1 MGIALVKAL
10 WECKRASSRP
20 SLWSESSPR
29 LVARPTLAFEGV
41 RHTFIELHSPSAFP
55 DEDGRRATMERS
67 PPTRSQAMDAAL
79 VLEPET
85 SIPPRSLSLRQFI
98 LRLREAYTRGGY
110 PAIEEVLRQGN
121 LHRRAVEPYAL
132 LQEGRYTRT
141 LVYRDEDLEV
151 LVLGW
156 GRNARAPVHGHDGQ
170 ECFLMTVAGELE
182 VADYRLVAG
191 GQEPG
196 YALVERMGPRR
207 TLLPGAMD
215 HRNPDA
221 ELHSVRTGARSGFAI
236 SLHIYSRPIDSCLVY
251 DLRRSSCELRQL
263 RYDRVMRLADPTP
276 SSSSK
281 SAPARQRSGRF
292 SRLWRTLFRRVQE
305 VKETVKETL
314 VPALVAEDAAKI
326 AVKRVEHRYANKVVA
341 LQDVNLNIRSGEFV
355 CLLGPSGCGK
365 STLLYALAGH
375 IAPTG
380 GQVRIDGKT
389 ITGPGPDRL
398 LMFQE
403 AALFPWLT
411 VRQNIEFVL
420 AARGLSKAERSERA
434 RRYIHYVQLAGFENT
449 LPHELS
455 GGMKMRT
462 ALARALAVDSPVL
475 LMDEPF
481 GSLDAQTR
489 LHMHVLLQRVWTETH
504 KTIVFV
510 THDVTE
516 ALMLANRV
524 VVMAPRPGRILKD
537 LEVRL
542 PMPRGPDDV
551 ALVGLARQIR
561 AMLHE
566 SESMDAAGPG
576 SREGRGTNHEGVA
589 PGSEAA
595 VLRGAPGGVGT
606 TRPVRALAPPPVP
619 GSEGSH

>member
-1 MGIALVKAL
+1 
-10 WECKRASSRP
+10 
-20 SLWSESSPR
+20 
-29 LVARPTLAFEGV
+29 
-41 RHTFIELHSPSAFP
+41 
-55 DEDGRRATMERS
+55 MERS
-67 PPTRSQAMDAAL
+67 PPTGWQAMDAAL
-79 VLEPET
+79 APEPDT
-85 SIPPRSLSLRQFI
+85 FVPPRALSLRQFI
-98 LRLREAYTRGGY
+98 LRLREAHARGGIQ
-110 PAIEEVLRQGN
+110 AIEEVLRQGQ
-121 LHRRAVEPYAL
+121 LHRRAVEPFAL
-132 LQEGRYTRT
+132 LREGRYTRT

-156 GRNARAPVHGHDGQ
+156 GRGARAPIHGHDGQ

-182 VADYRLVAG
+182 VSDYRLVAG

-215 HRNPDA
+215 HRNPEM

-236 SLHIYSRPIDSCLVY
+236 SLHVYSRPIDQCLTY
-251 DLRRSSCELRQL
+251 DPRRSSCELRKL
-263 RYDRVMRLADPTP
+263 HYDRVMRLADPT
-276 SSSSK
+276 SSRS
-281 SAPARQRSGRF
+281 PPPTARLSPGRLA
-292 SRLWRTLFRRVQE
+292 RLWRSLFRRVQE

-314 VPALVAEDAAKI
+314 VPARVGEDSAKI

-365 STLLYALAGH
+365 STLLYALAGQ
-375 IAPTG
+375 ISPTG
-380 GQVRIDGKT
+380 GQVRIDGKP
-389 ITGPGPDRL
+389 IAGPGPDRL
-398 LMFQE
+398 LMFQD
-403 AALFPWLT
+403 AALFPWLS

-420 AARGLSKAERSERA
+420 SARGMSRAERSERA
-434 RRYIHYVQLAGFENT
+434 RRFIRYVQLEGFEDAM
-449 LPHELS
+449 PHELS

-489 LHMHVLLQRVWTETH
+489 VHMHELLQRVWLETH

-516 ALMLANRV
+516 ALVLANRV
-524 VVMAPRPGRILKD
+524 VVMAPRPGRILRD

-551 ALVGLARQIR
+551 ELVGLARQIR
-561 AMLHE
+561 SMLRE
-566 SESMDAAGPG
+566 SDSMSGTRPG
-576 SREGRGTNHEGVA
+576 AREERGTHHEGVA
-589 PGSEAA
+589 PGTEAA
-595 VLRGAPGGVGT
+595 VPRGTPGGLGAAG
-606 TRPVRALAPPPVP
+606 PVRPMAAPPVP
-619 GSEGSH
+619 GPEGSR

>member
-1 MGIALVKAL
+1 M
-10 WECKRASSRP
+10 
-20 SLWSESSPR
+20 ES
-29 LVARPTLAFEGV
+29 G
-41 RHTFIELHSPSAFP
+41 
-55 DEDGRRATMERS
+55 
-67 PPTRSQAMDAAL
+67 PPTEWQSLEAASAAQSE
-79 VLEPET
+79 LEPGT
-85 SIPPRSLSLRQFI
+85 PPRTLSLRQFI
-98 LRLREAYTRGGY
+98 LRLREAATRGG
-110 PAIEEVLRQGN
+110 PQAIEQLLREGS
-121 LHRRAVEPYAL
+121 LHRRSVEPYAL
-132 LQEGRYTRT
+132 LREGRYTRT

-156 GRNARAPVHGHDGQ
+156 GRDARAPVHGHDGQ
-170 ECFLMTVAGELE
+170 ECWLTTIAGELE

-191 GQEPG
+191 GTEPG

-207 TLLPGAMD
+207 TLLPGALD
-215 HRNPDA
+215 HRNPEA

-251 DLRRSSCELRQL
+251 DPRRSSCELRQL
-263 RYDRVMRLADPTP
+263 RYDRVMRLADP
-276 SSSSK
+276 
-281 SAPARQRSGRF
+281 PASRSPQPPAERPRPGRLA
-292 SRLWRTLFRRVQE
+292 RLWQVLFRRVQE
-305 VKETVKETL
+305 VKETL
-314 VPALVAEDAAKI
+314 VPAAVGEASAKI

-365 STLLYALAGH
+365 STLLYALAGQLE
-375 IAPTG
+375 PTG
-380 GQVRIDGKT
+380 GQVRIDGKP
-389 ITGPGPDRL
+389 IRGPGPERL

-403 AALFPWLT
+403 PALFPWMS

-420 AARGLSKAERSERA
+420 AARGLSKAERRERA
-434 RRYIHYVQLAGFENT
+434 NRYIHYVQLTGFDGAM
-449 LPHELS
+449 PHELS
-455 GGMKMRT
+455 GGMKMRA

-489 LHMHVLLQRVWTETH
+489 LHMHELLQRVWLETK

-516 ALMLANRV
+516 ALVLANRV

-561 AMLHE
+561 SMLRE
-566 SESMDAAGPG
+566 SESMAPGPG
-576 SREGRGTNHEGVA
+576 DREQRGANHEGVA
-589 PGSEAA
+589 PESEAA
-595 VLRGAPGGVGT
+595 VPRGTPGGVGAG
-606 TRPVRALAPPPVP
+606 RPVRTLAPPPVP
-619 GSEGSH
+619 GPEGGR

>member
-1 MGIALVKAL
+1 
-10 WECKRASSRP
+10 
-20 SLWSESSPR
+20 
-29 LVARPTLAFEGV
+29 
-41 RHTFIELHSPSAFP
+41 
-55 DEDGRRATMERS
+55 
-67 PPTRSQAMDAAL
+67 MDAAL
-79 VLEPET
+79 APEPDA
-85 SIPPRSLSLRQFI
+85 SVPPRALSLRQFI
-98 LRLREAYTRGGY
+98 LRLREANTRGGLQ
-110 PAIEEVLRQGN
+110 AIEAVLRQGQ
-121 LHRRAVEPYAL
+121 LHRRAVEPFAL
-132 LQEGRYTRT
+132 LLEGRYTRT

-170 ECFLMTVAGELE
+170 ECFLMTIAGELE

-215 HRNPDA
+215 HRGPAA

-236 SLHIYSRPIDSCLVY
+236 SLHVYSRPIDHCLIY
-251 DLRRSSCELRQL
+251 EPRRSSCELRKL
-263 RYDRVMRLADPTP
+263 RYDRVMRLADPNTQP
-276 SSSSK
+276 APPPKAAPRPGLLTRVWSS
-281 SAPARQRSGRF
+281 
-292 SRLWRTLFRRVQE
+292 LFRRVRE
-305 VKETVKETL
+305 VKETVKDTL
-314 VPALVAEDAAKI
+314 VPALVGEESAKI
-326 AVKRVEHRYANKVVA
+326 AVKRVEHKYANKVVA

-365 STLLYALAGH
+365 STLLYALAGQ
-375 IAPTG
+375 ISPTG
-380 GQVRIDGKT
+380 GQVRIDGKP

-403 AALFPWLT
+403 SALFPWLS

-420 AARGLSKAERSERA
+420 AARGLSRAQRAERA
-434 RRYIHYVQLAGFENT
+434 RRFIRYVQLDGFEDA

-489 LHMHVLLQRVWTETH
+489 LHMHELLQRVWMETH

-516 ALMLANRV
+516 ALVLANRV
-524 VVMAPRPGRILKD
+524 VVMAPRPGRILRD

-551 ALVGLARQIR
+551 ALAGLARQIR
-561 AMLHE
+561 SMLRE
-566 SESMDAAGPG
+566 SESMSTPG
-576 SREGRGTNHEGVA
+576 TGAREERGTHHEGVA
-589 PGSEAA
+589 PGTEAA
-595 VLRGAPGGVGT
+595 VPRGTPRGLGAAG
-606 TRPVRALAPPPVP
+606 PVRPMAASPVP
-619 GSEGSH
+619 GPEGRH

>member
-1 MGIALVKAL
+1 
-10 WECKRASSRP
+10 
-20 SLWSESSPR
+20 
-29 LVARPTLAFEGV
+29 
-41 RHTFIELHSPSAFP
+41 
-55 DEDGRRATMERS
+55 MERS
-67 PPTRSQAMDAAL
+67 PPTSWQVMDAAL
-79 VLEPET
+79 APEPGT
-85 SIPPRSLSLRQFI
+85 SIPPRSLSLRQFL
-98 LRLREAYTRGGY
+98 LRLREARTRGG
-110 PAIEEVLRQGN
+110 PQAIEEVLRQGN
-121 LHRRAVEPYAL
+121 LHRRAVEPFAL
-132 LQEGRYTRT
+132 LREGRYTRT

-156 GRNARAPVHGHDGQ
+156 GHGARAPIHGHDGQ

-182 VADYRLVAG
+182 VADYRLVEG
-191 GQEPG
+191 GQGPG

-207 TLLPGAMD
+207 TLLPGALD
-215 HRNPDA
+215 HRNAEA

-236 SLHIYSRPIDSCLVY
+236 SLHIYSRPIDRCLIY
-251 DLRRSSCELRQL
+251 DPRRSRCELRQL
-263 RYDRVMRLADPTP
+263 HYDRVMRLADPTFQP
-276 SSSSK
+276 S
-281 SAPARQRSGRF
+281 AQHTPARPRPGRLA
-292 SRLWRTLFRRVQE
+292 RLWSSLFRHVQE

-314 VPALVAEDAAKI
+314 VPARVGEDSAKI

-341 LQDVNLNIRSGEFV
+341 LRDVNLNIRSGEFV

-365 STLLYALAGH
+365 STLLYALAGQ

-380 GQVRIDGKT
+380 GQVRIDGKP

-403 AALFPWLT
+403 SALFPWLS

-420 AARGLSKAERSERA
+420 AARGLSRAERSERT
-434 RRYIHYVQLAGFENT
+434 RRFIRYVQLDGFEDAM
-449 LPHELS
+449 PHELS

-489 LHMHVLLQRVWTETH
+489 LHMHELLQRVWLETR

-516 ALMLANRV
+516 ALVLANRV

-561 AMLHE
+561 SMLRE
-566 SESMDAAGPG
+566 SESMSAPG
-576 SREGRGTNHEGVA
+576 SGAPEERGTHHEGVA
-589 PGSEAA
+589 PGTEAA
-595 VLRGAPGGVGT
+595 VPRGTPGGVGAAG
-606 TRPVRALAPPPVP
+606 PVRPLAASPVP
-619 GSEGSH
+619 GPEGGH

>member
-1 MGIALVKAL
+1 MESGT
-10 WECKRASSRP
+10 P
-20 SLWSESSPR
+20 S
-29 LVARPTLAFEGV
+29 
-41 RHTFIELHSPSAFP
+41 
-55 DEDGRRATMERS
+55 DGQS
-67 PPTRSQAMDAAL
+67 
-79 VLEPET
+79 LET
-85 SIPPRSLSLRQFI
+85 PPRTLSLRQFI
-98 LRLREAYTRGGY
+98 FRLREEVTRGG
-110 PAIEEVLRQGN
+110 PQAIERLLREGG
-121 LHRRAVEPYAL
+121 LHRRSVEPYAL
-132 LQEGRYTRT
+132 LREGRYTRT

-156 GRNARAPVHGHDGQ
+156 GRDARAPIHGHDGQ
-170 ECFLMTVAGELE
+170 ECWLTTIAGELE

-215 HRNPDA
+215 HRDPEA

-251 DLRRSSCELRQL
+251 DPRRSRCEQRQL
-263 RYDRVMRLADPTP
+263 RYDRVMRLADPPASRP
-276 SSSSK
+276 SQSS
-281 SAPARQRSGRF
+281 AEPRPGRLA
-292 SRLWRTLFRRVQE
+292 RLWQVLFRRVQE
-305 VKETVKETL
+305 VKETL
-314 VPALVAEDAAKI
+314 VPARVGEDSAKI
-326 AVKRVEHRYANKVVA
+326 AIKRVEHRYANKVVA
-341 LQDVNLNIRSGEFV
+341 LHDVNLNIRSGEFV

-365 STLLYALAGH
+365 STLLYALAGQLE
-375 IAPTG
+375 PTG
-380 GQVRIDGKT
+380 GQVRIDGKP
-389 ITGPGPDRL
+389 IDGPGPDRL

-403 AALFPWLT
+403 PALFPWMS

-420 AARGLSKAERSERA
+420 AARGLSRAERRERA
-434 RRYIHYVQLAGFENT
+434 SRYIQYVQLTGFDGAM
-449 LPHELS
+449 PHELS
-455 GGMKMRT
+455 GGMKMRA

-489 LHMHVLLQRVWTETH
+489 LHMHELLQRVWLETH

-516 ALMLANRV
+516 ALVLANRV

-561 AMLHE
+561 SMLRE
-566 SESMDAAGPG
+566 SESMGAPGPG
-576 SREGRGTNHEGVA
+576 REERGAHHEGVA
-589 PGSEAA
+589 PGAEAA
-595 VLRGAPGGVGT
+595 LPRGTAGGVGAG
-606 TRPVRALAPPPVP
+606 RPVRTLAPPPVP
-619 GSEGSH
+619 GPEGSR

>member
-1 MGIALVKAL
+1 
-10 WECKRASSRP
+10 
-20 SLWSESSPR
+20 
-29 LVARPTLAFEGV
+29 
-41 RHTFIELHSPSAFP
+41 
-55 DEDGRRATMERS
+55 MERS
-67 PPTRSQAMDAAL
+67 PPTRWQAMDAAL
-79 VLEPET
+79 APEPDA
-85 SIPPRSLSLRQFI
+85 SVPPRSLSLRQFI
-98 LRLREAYTRGGY
+98 LRLREANARGGAQ
-110 PAIEEVLRQGN
+110 AIEEVLRQGQ
-121 LHRRAVEPYAL
+121 LHRRAVEPFAL

-156 GRNARAPVHGHDGQ
+156 GRNARAPIHGHDGQ

-196 YALVERMGPRR
+196 CALVERTGPRR

-215 HRNPDA
+215 HRNPEA
-221 ELHSVRTGARSGFAI
+221 ELHSVRIGARSGFAI
-236 SLHIYSRPIDSCLVY
+236 SLHVYSRPIDNCLVY
-251 DLRRSSCELRQL
+251 DSRRSSCELRKL
-263 RYDRVMRLADPTP
+263 RYDRVMRLADPTAQPAPPPKAP
-276 SSSSK
+276 SS
-281 SAPARQRSGRF
+281 PGRLTRIWRS
-292 SRLWRTLFRRVQE
+292 LFRRVQE
-305 VKETVKETL
+305 VKETVKDTL
-314 VPALVAEDAAKI
+314 VPAFVGEESAKI
-326 AVKRVEHRYANKVVA
+326 AVKRVEHHYANKVVA

-365 STLLYALAGH
+365 STLLYALAGQL
-375 IAPTG
+375 APTG
-380 GQVRIDGKT
+380 GQVRIDGKP
-389 ITGPGPDRL
+389 IRGPGPDRL

-403 AALFPWLT
+403 AALFPWLS

-420 AARGLSKAERSERA
+420 AARGLSRAERTERA
-434 RRYIHYVQLAGFENT
+434 HRFIRYVQLDGFENAM
-449 LPHELS
+449 PHELS

-489 LHMHVLLQRVWTETH
+489 LHMHELLQRVWLETR

-516 ALMLANRV
+516 ALVLANRV
-524 VVMAPRPGRILKD
+524 VVMAPRPGRILRD

-561 AMLHE
+561 SMLRE
-566 SESMDAAGPG
+566 SESMSAPG
-576 SREGRGTNHEGVA
+576 NGAREERGTHHEGVA
-589 PGSEAA
+589 PGTEAA
-595 VLRGAPGGVGT
+595 VPRGTAGGVGAAG
-606 TRPVRALAPPPVP
+606 PVRPMAAPPVP
-619 GSEGSH
+619 GPEGRH